1 MWECMRCHS
10 KSGKSIFLC
19 LQLLL
24 HFCSDLQCA
33 NHTLSSW
40 KFACHKEQRHYW
52 HRLGC
57 VCVCGGG
64 VPGSTSLQH
73 EGKEYT
79 WKNPSTSHT
88 LLNVL
93 QDWTWHAVSLCVC
106 VCLNSPSV
114 TRTCARLCSTADGN
128 TTHSVCDRDAA
139 CSCQSHRHCCAVG
152 IPHIAANSIHPNI
165 QWQTSNHLILN
176 LA

>member
-1 MWECMRCHS
+1 MPLKIREINLS
-10 KSGKSIFLC
+10 LPSAVLTFLLWSTVC
-19 LQLLL
+19 QS
-24 HFCSDLQCA
+24 H
-33 NHTLSSW
+33 LSSW
-40 KFACHKEQRHYW
+40 KFACHKEQRHYCQIG
-52 HRLGC
+52 L
-57 VCVCGGG
+57 CVCGGS
-64 VPGSTSLQH
+64 GSTSQH

-79 WKNPSTSHT
+79 WKNPSPTSHT

-114 TRTCARLCSTADGN
+114 TRTCARLCTADGN